1 MKKRSHPILIG
12 FVLLFSLCGRQAGD
26 QFGSGASSAATSSL
40 GGRAVVVESEEPR
53 PQAGASSKEK
63 APGGDSPQ
71 TPACGSPGET
81 AQQFLAKPGIA
92 DSSPATGRGIL
103 AFSREYA
110 LATTLSKGQGFVAD
124 GPENDDG
131 PLEGTRSS
139 WRIILGLVS
148 VLILVGLNGFF
159 VAAEFSLV
167 SVRQTRVEELI
178 AQGNR
183 AAVVVGRA
191 VADPDRFIAA
201 TQLGI
206 TLASLGLGWIGEPA
220 LAGLLESVLR
230 FLPEAWIGVAAH
242 SIAGGVAFAFITVMH
257 VVVGELAPKSI
268 ALQDPEGTALV
279 IARPTE
285 WTVHLFRP
293 AIWLLNGAGN
303 ALLRLLG
310 IQPTSGHGRVHS
322 VTELRMLVEASH
334 EGGVLAAD
342 EREML
347 HAVFEF
353 GHLVARQVMV
363 PRTEMICLPAT
374 SSQDQIAKLA
384 AEHALTR
391 FPVYEGDLDHIIGI
405 VHIKDLVRVM
415 HSQVQQ
421 STTVRGMVR
430 PALFLPESIRVDDLL
445 VEFRRKKQQIAILLD
460 EYGGTAGLVTLEDL
474 LEEIVGD
481 VQDEFDQEEP
491 EIQRLPDGSVLLSGL
506 MQIDEVNEAFGLSLA
521 DPHYDTIAGYV
532 LGRLHR
538 LAQVGDEI
546 EIEGIRLRVEALDGR
561 RIARLSLF
569 FDEED
574 EAKVDDS

>member
-1 MKKRSHPILIG
+1 MRKRSQPILIG
-12 FVLLFSLCGRQAGD
+12 FVLLFGLCGWRAGG
-26 QFGSGASSAATSSL
+26 QFGSGASSATTSSW
-40 GGRAVVVESEEPR
+40 GGMSVAAE
-53 PQAGASSKEK
+53 GK
-63 APGGDSPQ
+63 
-71 TPACGSPGET
+71 C
-81 AQQFLAKPGIA
+81 
-92 DSSPATGRGIL
+92 
-103 AFSREYA
+103 A
-110 LATTLSKGQGFVAD
+110 LATTLSKGQGFVVD
-124 GPENDDG
+124 GPE
-131 PLEGTRSS
+131 LEGTRSL
-139 WRIILGLVS
+139 WRTILGLIS
-148 VLILVGLNGFF
+148 VFVLVGLNAFF

-257 VVVGELAPKSI
+257 VVGGELAPKSI
-268 ALQDPEGTALV
+268 ALQDPERTALA

-285 WTVHLFRP
+285 WTLHLFRP
-293 AIWLLNGAGN
+293 AIWLLNGTGN

-310 IQPTSGHGRVHS
+310 VQPTSGHGRVHS

-334 EGGVLAAD
+334 EGGVLEAD
-342 EREML
+342 EHEML
-347 HAVFEF
+347 HAVFDF
-353 GHLVARQVMV
+353 GHLAARQVMV
-363 PRTEMICLPAT
+363 PRTEMICVPAT
-374 SSQDQIAKLA
+374 GSLDQVAELA
-384 AEHALTR
+384 AEHALTK
-391 FPVYEGDLDHIIGI
+391 FPVYESDPDHIIGI
-405 VHIKDLVRVM
+405 VHIKDLVRVIC
-415 HSQVQQ
+415 SSAQQ
-421 STTVRGMVR
+421 TTTVRGIVR

-445 VEFRRKKQQIAILLD
+445 VTFRRKKQHIAILLD

-481 VQDEFDQEEP
+481 VQDAFDREEP

-506 MQIDEVNEAFGLSLA
+506 MQIDEVNEEFGLNLA

-532 LGRLHR
+532 LGRLRR

-546 EIEGIRLRVEALDGR
+546 KARGVRLRVEALEGR

-569 FDEED
+569 FDEEGK
-574 EAKVDDS
+574 AKAAEP